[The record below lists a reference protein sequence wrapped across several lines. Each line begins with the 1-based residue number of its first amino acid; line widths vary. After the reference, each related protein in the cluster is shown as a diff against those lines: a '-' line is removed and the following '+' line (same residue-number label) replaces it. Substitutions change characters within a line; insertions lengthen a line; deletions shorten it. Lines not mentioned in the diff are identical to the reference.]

1 MSKRIVKHKTARFT
15 LEPDGFSI
23 HTIEL
28 SMEISYREFQRIKDQ
43 LYRQQE
49 QSGGKPWIYKD
60 SCGIYVCLL
69 FSGHG
74 INSIRLEHNQL
85 VGTYYLRMVV
95 NPRKLIDPRASYIGI
110 LPPEKSSVKKLKKAF
125 SKLFQNTVFENSIN
139 AYQLTRVDLCTNI
152 RCNSNRLFRELVR
165 VLRKLPDPPKYERR
179 FYKHENKK
187 EANRYNKHYLRF
199 HCKTK
204 ELVIYDKTYQV
215 RNGNLAVGY
224 ENLPEGVL
232 RFEIHCERD
241 YIRKLETQF
250 GTDVTTDMLWRLMQ
264 ESERLIVD
272 HFSRCFSDARF
283 LQMDDLTDTIMKSA
297 FKEKNKVAMLE
308 LVDHLQRTQSVDK
321 ALKKMER
328 AGYSTDGLL
337 DRFDK
342 LGIRPIPLR
351 KNFCSKE
358 LPGMVELLRAV
369 SSQEIILEYI
379 EVKYK

>member
-1 MSKRIVKHKTARFT
+1 MNT
-15 LEPDGFSI
+15 
-23 HTIEL
+23 
-28 SMEISYREFQRIKDQ
+28 
-43 LYRQQE
+43 
-49 QSGGKPWIYKD
+49 
-60 SCGIYVCLL
+60 
-69 FSGHG
+69 
-74 INSIRLEHNQL
+74 
-85 VGTYYLRMVV
+85 
-95 NPRKLIDPRASYIGI
+95 
-110 LPPEKSSVKKLKKAF
+110 SS
-125 SKLFQNTVFENSIN
+125 
-139 AYQLTRVDLCTNI
+139 
-152 RCNSNRLFRELVR
+152 
-165 VLRKLPDPPKYERR
+165 
-179 FYKHENKK
+179 
-187 EANRYNKHYLRF
+187 
-199 HCKTK
+199 K

-241 YIRKLETQF
+241 YIRKLEKQF

-272 HFSRCFSDARF
+272 HFSKCFSDARF

-297 FKEKNKVAMLE
+297 FKEKNKATMLE

-342 LGIRPIPLR
+342 LGISPIPLR

>member
-1 MSKRIVKHKTARFT
+1 MNT
-15 LEPDGFSI
+15 
-23 HTIEL
+23 
-28 SMEISYREFQRIKDQ
+28 
-43 LYRQQE
+43 
-49 QSGGKPWIYKD
+49 
-60 SCGIYVCLL
+60 
-69 FSGHG
+69 
-74 INSIRLEHNQL
+74 
-85 VGTYYLRMVV
+85 
-95 NPRKLIDPRASYIGI
+95 
-110 LPPEKSSVKKLKKAF
+110 SS
-125 SKLFQNTVFENSIN
+125 
-139 AYQLTRVDLCTNI
+139 
-152 RCNSNRLFRELVR
+152 
-165 VLRKLPDPPKYERR
+165 
-179 FYKHENKK
+179 
-187 EANRYNKHYLRF
+187 
-199 HCKTK
+199 K
-204 ELVIYDKTYQV
+204 ELVIYDKTDRV

-241 YIRKLETQF
+241 YIRKLEKQF

-272 HFSRCFSDARF
+272 HFSKCFSDARF

-297 FKEKNKVAMLE
+297 FKEKNKATMLE

-328 AGYSTDGLL
+328 AGYSTDSLL

-342 LGIRPIPLR
+342 LGISPIPLR

-358 LPGMVELLRAV
+358 LPSMVELLRAV